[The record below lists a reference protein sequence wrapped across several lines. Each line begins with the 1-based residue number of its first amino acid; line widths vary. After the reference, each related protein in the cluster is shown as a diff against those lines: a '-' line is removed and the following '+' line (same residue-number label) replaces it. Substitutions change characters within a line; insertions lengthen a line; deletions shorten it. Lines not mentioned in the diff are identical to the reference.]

1 MPTSDNKENDMLE
14 KQVVEEFLAFPLEG
28 TDAVFEKFASI
39 PGAIRGCGE
48 KPKEQFLY
56 IPGKRHDRA
65 VLAAHADT
73 VWDAAYEETRARG
86 LGADDRAG
94 CAMLWLLKDSGHS
107 LLILDGE
114 EHGAQGSEFLK
125 REYPELFAEMNA
137 HSFIIQLDRRG
148 SSDYKFY
155 KLPVSPEFRAYI
167 ELETGYHDAGTESR
181 TDIVVLCETVCGVN
195 LSVGYYDEHGPNES
209 FVYEEWAH
217 TFGIVRN
224 MLIKPLKRYP
234 LVK

>member
-28 TDAVFEKFASI
+28 TDTVFEKFAAL
-39 PGAIRGCGE
+39 PGAIYRCGE

-56 IPGKRHDRA
+56 VPGTRSDRA
-65 VLAAHADT
+65 LLAAHADT
-73 VWDAAYEETRARG
+73 VWDAAYEETRGRG

-125 REYPELFAEMNA
+125 REYPALFAEMNA

-155 KLPVSPEFRAYI
+155 KLPVSPEFRTYI

-217 TFGIVRN
+217 TLEVVRN

-234 LVK
+234 LV

>member
-1 MPTSDNKENDMLE
+1 MLD

-28 TDAVFEKFASI
+28 TDDIFEKFSTL
-39 PGAIRGCGE
+39 PGVIRKCGE

-56 IPGKRHDRA
+56 VPGKRSDRA

-125 REYPELFAEMNA
+125 REYPELFAEINA
-137 HSFIIQLDRRG
+137 HSFIVQLDRRG

-155 KLPVSPEFRAYI
+155 KLPVSQEFRTYI
-167 ELETGYHDAGTESR
+167 ETETGYHDAGTESR
-181 TDIVVLCETVCGVN
+181 TDIVVLCEDVCGVN
-195 LSVGYYDEHGPNES
+195 LSVGYYDEHGPDES

-217 TFGIVRN
+217 TLEILRT
-224 MLIKPLKRYP
+224 MLCKKLRRYP
-234 LVK
+234 LMK

>member
-1 MPTSDNKENDMLE
+1 
-14 KQVVEEFLAFPLEG
+14 
-28 TDAVFEKFASI
+28 
-39 PGAIRGCGE
+39 
-48 KPKEQFLY
+48 LY
-56 IPGKRHDRA
+56 VPGKRGDRA
-65 VLAAHADT
+65 VVAAHADT

-94 CAMLWLLKDSGHS
+94 CAMLWLLRDSGHS

-114 EHGAQGSEFLK
+114 EHGARGSEFLK
-125 REYPELFAEMNA
+125 RECREIFEEIIA
-137 HSFIIQLDRRG
+137 HSVLDRRG

-155 KLPVSPEFRAYI
+155 KLPVSQEFRNYI
-167 ELETGYHDAGTESR
+167 ESETGYHDAGTESR

-217 TFGIVRN
+217 TLDIVRK
-224 MLIKPLKRYP
+224 MLNKELRRYP
-234 LVK
+234 LMK